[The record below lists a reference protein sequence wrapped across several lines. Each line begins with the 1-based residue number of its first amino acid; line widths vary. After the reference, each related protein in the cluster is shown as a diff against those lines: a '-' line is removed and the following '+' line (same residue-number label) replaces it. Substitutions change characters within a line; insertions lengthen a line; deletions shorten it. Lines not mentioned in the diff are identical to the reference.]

1 MRYRDTVTGQ
11 GKLFRR
17 GTGVSRVAGS
27 GSEKGWPS
35 LEVPRKGW
43 DAVSQVRVVGLVYKG
58 LSARLGVWDSRPL
71 CGFLST

>member
-1 MRYRDTVTGQ
+1 MRR
-11 GKLFRR
+11 
-17 GTGVSRVAGS
+17 A
-27 GSEKGWPS
+27 GWPS
-35 LEVPRKGW
+35 LEVPRRGR